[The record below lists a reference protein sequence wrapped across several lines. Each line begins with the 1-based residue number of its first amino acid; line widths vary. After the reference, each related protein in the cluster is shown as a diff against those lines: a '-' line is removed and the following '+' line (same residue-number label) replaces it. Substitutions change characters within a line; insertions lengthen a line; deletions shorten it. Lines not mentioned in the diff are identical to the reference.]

1 MRGARPDLFL
11 GLILLRQLP
20 LGPLAGQFA
29 PGAARLLRRAHLRA
43 HRPAARKIL
52 PHRLAGADAS
62 AARDVRR
69 ARALSLSAPAS
80 GPINSIGSIVAVA
93 PTPLIFLSA

>member
-29 PGAARLLRRAHLRA
+29 PGATRLLRRAHLRA

-69 ARALSLSAPAS
+69 ALSYRPIIAPALW
-80 GPINSIGSIVAVA
+80 GSPKHIRELASTLA
-93 PTPLIFLSA
+93 LPKK